1 MEAVVK
7 PSEVKDHETLAE
19 PTGLFMQTDTDFDVL
34 ASTILS
40 LSWKFRLNP
49 SVLITI
55 KTEYKSQSKFAFH
68 SVWLIHTS
76 KPSAPIGVHTE
87 QET

>member
-1 MEAVVK
+1 MDAVVK

-34 ASTILS
+34 AYTILS

-55 KTEYKSQSKFAFH
+55 KTESQSKFAFH

-76 KPSAPIGVHTE
+76 
-87 QET
+87 